1 MDEIIKIVI
10 DYGVTSII
18 IVSLFYLSFKY
29 IPKIIDISMERMKK
43 RDYRDELL
51 KLQIESNTQ
60 ALKSVEKVVEYN
72 TLIIQQNTDHRY
84 KFDDEIKEL
93 KEMVNEY
100 VNKTSKIVDE
110 LHKCRG
116 EK

>member
-1 MDEIIKIVI
+1 MDEIIKIVL
-10 DYGVTSII
+10 DYGVSSIL
-18 IVSLFYLSFKY
+18 IVSIFYLAFKY

-60 ALKSVEKVVEYN
+60 ALKSVEKVVEHN
-72 TLIIQQNTDHRY
+72 TVIIKQNTDNRH
-84 KFDDEIKEL
+84 KFEDEIKEL

-100 VNKTSKIVDE
+100 VKKTSKIMIE
-110 LHKCRG
+110 LKKCRG
-116 EK
+116 DV